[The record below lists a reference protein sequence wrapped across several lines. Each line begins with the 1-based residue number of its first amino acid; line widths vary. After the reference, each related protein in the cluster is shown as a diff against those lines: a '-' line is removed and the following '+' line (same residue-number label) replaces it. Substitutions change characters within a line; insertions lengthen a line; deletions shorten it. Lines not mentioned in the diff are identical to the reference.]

1 MEIKDD
7 ITRRKIEL
15 TIEVLRAALQGKDIE
30 INSYSDK
37 GQIKLDNIG
46 IICPDI
52 IGSAIIAFN
61 YKIILKDKTNHTR
74 TIKQTEN
81 IIKTIMILTEWL
93 NGKDIAFR
101 SEKRDKLVKCVSV
114 PLITTW
120 SCDKYEVLFNN

>member
-1 MEIKDD
+1 MKNKRKASIDD
-7 ITRRKIEL
+7 ILKVKRM
-15 TIEVLRAALQGKDIE
+15 
-30 INSYSDK
+30 
-37 GQIKLDNIG
+37 IKLHTAILSNKKVIFKSDEGDINEVS
-46 IICPDI
+46 DI

-61 YKIILKDKTNHTR
+61 YKIILKDTTNYTR
-74 TIKQTEN
+74 TIEQTEN

-101 SEKRDKLVKCVSV
+101 SEKRDKLVKCVSI